1 MRLTI
6 SMSNTVVKEF
16 SYTCGR
22 QILILAIAILF
33 TSGATASP
41 VENNSTNAVLF
52 EKNEFLK
59 VKEAFQLDPI
69 IEDDQLV
76 FNWVIAPGYY
86 LYKNRFKLFDHND
99 NLIMYEPNYGAG
111 RQIYD
116 EYYKKDLE
124 VYYEYTKFSVPL
136 NISTKKISIES
147 QGCADA
153 GLCYPVQRQTI
164 FFDSRKSVT
173 LLEEE
178 LNKHQSIKKD
188 EKLNKKINSIETKK
202 LSLYIVLSFA
212 FLGGLILNLMPC
224 VFPILSIKI
233 LNLATLGATN
243 NNKYLHG
250 LAYTAGILFSF
261 VLIGS
266 LLMILR
272 DTGKSLGWGFQLQSP
287 LFVGLIVYLF
297 VLIGLSLSGWLMVG
311 NSIMGW
317 GQKTTQDNNLT
328 SSFMTGL
335 LATVVASP
343 CTAPFMGTALGFAL
357 TQSSM
362 IAISTFIFLG
372 LGMAFP
378 ILAITCLPNLSN
390 WLPKPGAWMD
400 YFKQFLAFP
409 LYLTAVWLIWV
420 LGRQTNSDVVVAI
433 LCGIIFILFAIWL
446 QKIYKNKMTKVL
458 ALILFALAIFLPIWS
473 EENRNKDHL
482 WEAYSKERLST
493 LLENEDSV
501 FINLTADWC
510 ITCLVNEQMVL
521 KTDDFSDILNK
532 KNITYL
538 KADWTKYNP
547 EITELLNNYNRSGV
561 PLYLFY
567 PSGETKP
574 IILPQIL
581 KISDVID
588 VFRRI

>member
-1 MRLTI
+1 MINKAL
-6 SMSNTVVKEF
+6 KKF
-16 SYTCGR
+16 SYLCSLQMLT
-22 QILILAIAILF
+22 LAIALF
-33 TSGATASP
+33 FISNAKASL
-41 VENNSTNAVLF
+41 VENNSIDTVLF
-52 EKNEFLK
+52 EKTEFLK
-59 VKEAFQLDPI
+59 VNEAFQLNPI

-76 FNWVIAPGYY
+76 LNWFIAPGYY

-99 NLIMYEPNYGAG
+99 DLIMYKPSYVTG
-111 RQIYD
+111 RLIYD

-124 VYYEYTKFSVPL
+124 VYYGYTKFSVPL
-136 NISTKKISIES
+136 NISTKKIIVES

-164 FFDSRKSVT
+164 FFDSSESVA
-173 LLEEE
+173 LLEEKFD
-178 LNKHQSIKKD
+178 KHQSIKKD
-188 EKLNKKINSIETKK
+188 VKFNKKTNSMETKN
-202 LSLYIVLSFA
+202 LSLYVVLSFA

-233 LNLATLGATN
+233 LNLATLGATH

-250 LAYTAGILFSF
+250 LAYTLGILLSF

-272 DTGKSLGWGFQLQSP
+272 DTGESLGWGFQLQSP
-287 LFVGLIVYLF
+287 IFVGFIVYLF
-297 VLIGLSLSGWLMVG
+297 VLIGLSLSGWFTFG
-311 NSIMGW
+311 NNFMGW
-317 GQKTTQDNNLT
+317 GQKTTQGNDLS

-390 WLPKPGAWMD
+390 WLPKPGVWMD
-400 YFKQFLAFP
+400 RFKQFLAFP

-420 LGRQTNSDVVVAI
+420 LGRQTNSDVVAAI
-433 LCGIIFILFAIWL
+433 LCGIVFILFAIWL
-446 QKIYKNKMTKVL
+446 HKIYKNKMTKIL
-458 ALILFALAIFLPIWS
+458 AVMLFALAIFLPIWN
-473 EENRNKDHL
+473 EKNRDTDNL
-482 WEAYSKERLST
+482 WEAYSKERLSM

-521 KTDDFSDILNK
+521 KTNDFSDILNK
-532 KNITYL
+532 KNIIYL

-547 EITELLNNYNRSGV
+547 EITELLNDYNRSGV

-567 PSGETKP
+567 PSGEAEP

-581 KISDVID
+581 KISDMID
-588 VFRRI
+588 VFSKNIR

>member
-1 MRLTI
+1 MINKAL
-6 SMSNTVVKEF
+6 KKF
-16 SYTCGR
+16 SYLCSLQMLT
-22 QILILAIAILF
+22 LAIALF
-33 TSGATASP
+33 FISNAKASL
-41 VENNSTNAVLF
+41 VENNSIDTVLF
-52 EKNEFLK
+52 EKTEFLK
-59 VKEAFQLDPI
+59 VNEAFQLNPI

-76 FNWVIAPGYY
+76 LNWFIAPGYY

-99 NLIMYEPNYGAG
+99 DLIMYKPSYAAG
-111 RQIYD
+111 GLIYD
-116 EYYKKDLE
+116 EYYKKNLE
-124 VYYEYTKFSVPL
+124 VYYGYTKFSVPL
-136 NISTKKISIES
+136 NISTKKIIIES

-164 FFDSRKSVT
+164 FFDSSESVA
-173 LLEEE
+173 LLEEKFD
-178 LNKHQSIKKD
+178 KHQSIKKD
-188 EKLNKKINSIETKK
+188 VKFNKKTNSMEIKN
-202 LSLYIVLSFA
+202 LSLYVVLSFA

-233 LNLATLGATN
+233 LNLATLGATH

-250 LAYTAGILFSF
+250 LAYTLGILLSF

-272 DTGKSLGWGFQLQSP
+272 DTGESLGWGFQLQSP
-287 LFVGLIVYLF
+287 IFVGFIVYLF
-297 VLIGLSLSGWLMVG
+297 VLIGLSLSGWFTFG
-311 NSIMGW
+311 NNIMGW
-317 GQKTTQDNNLT
+317 GQKTTQGNDLS

-390 WLPKPGAWMD
+390 WLPKPGVWMD
-400 YFKQFLAFP
+400 RFKQFLAFP

-420 LGRQTNSDVVVAI
+420 LGRQTNSDVVAAI
-433 LCGIIFILFAIWL
+433 LCGIVFILFAIWL
-446 QKIYKNKMTKVL
+446 HKIYKNKMTKIL
-458 ALILFALAIFLPIWS
+458 AVMLFALAIFLTIWN
-473 EENRNKDHL
+473 EKNRDTDDL
-482 WEAYSKERLST
+482 WEAYSKERLSM

-521 KTDDFSDILNK
+521 KTNDFSDILNK
-532 KNITYL
+532 KNIIYL

-547 EITELLNNYNRSGV
+547 EITELLNDYNRSGV

-567 PSGETKP
+567 PSGEAEP

-581 KISDVID
+581 KISDMID
-588 VFRRI
+588 VFSKNIR

>member
-1 MRLTI
+1 MLT
-6 SMSNTVVKEF
+6 
-16 SYTCGR
+16 
-22 QILILAIAILF
+22 LAIALF
-33 TSGATASP
+33 FISNAKASL
-41 VENNSTNAVLF
+41 VENNSIDTVLF
-52 EKNEFLK
+52 EKTEFLK
-59 VKEAFQLDPI
+59 VNEAFQLNPI

-76 FNWVIAPGYY
+76 LNWFIAPGYY

-99 NLIMYEPNYGAG
+99 DLIMYKPSYAAG
-111 RQIYD
+111 GLIYD
-116 EYYKKDLE
+116 EYYKKNLE
-124 VYYEYTKFSVPL
+124 VYYGYTRFSVPL
-136 NISTKKISIES
+136 NIFTKKIIIES

-164 FFDSRKSVT
+164 FFDSSESVA
-173 LLEEE
+173 LLEEKFD
-178 LNKHQSIKKD
+178 KHQSIKK
-188 EKLNKKINSIETKK
+188 
-202 LSLYIVLSFA
+202 VLSFA

-233 LNLATLGATN
+233 LNLATLGATH

-250 LAYTAGILFSF
+250 LAYTLGILLSF

-272 DTGKSLGWGFQLQSP
+272 DTGESLGWGFQLQSP
-287 LFVGLIVYLF
+287 IFVGFIVYLF
-297 VLIGLSLSGWLMVG
+297 VLIGLSLSGWFTFG
-311 NSIMGW
+311 NNIMGW
-317 GQKTTQDNNLT
+317 GQKTTQGNDLS

-390 WLPKPGAWMD
+390 WLPKPGVWMD
-400 YFKQFLAFP
+400 RFKQFLAFP

-420 LGRQTNSDVVVAI
+420 LGRQTNSDVVAAI
-433 LCGIIFILFAIWL
+433 LCGIVLILFAIWL
-446 QKIYKNKMTKVL
+446 HKIYKNKMTKIL
-458 ALILFALAIFLPIWS
+458 AVMLFALAIFLPIWN
-473 EENRNKDHL
+473 EKNRDTDDL
-482 WEAYSKERLST
+482 WEAYSKERLSM

-521 KTDDFSDILNK
+521 KTNDFSDILNK
-532 KNITYL
+532 KNIIYL

-547 EITELLNNYNRSGV
+547 EITELLNDYNRSGV

-567 PSGETKP
+567 PSGEAEP
-574 IILPQIL
+574 IILL
-581 KISDVID
+581 KISDMID
-588 VFRRI
+588 VFSKNIR

>member
-1 MRLTI
+1 MLT
-6 SMSNTVVKEF
+6 F
-16 SYTCGR
+16 
-22 QILILAIAILF
+22 AIALF
-33 TSGATASP
+33 FISDAIASP
-41 VENNSTNAVLF
+41 VENNSTNTVLF
-52 EKNEFLK
+52 EKTEFLK
-59 VKEAFQLDPI
+59 VKEAFQLNPI

-76 FNWVIAPGYY
+76 LDWLIAPGYY

-99 NLIMYEPNYGAG
+99 DLIMYKPSYATG
-111 RQIYD
+111 RLIYD

-124 VYYEYTKFSVPL
+124 VYYGYTKFSVPL
-136 NISTKKISIES
+136 NISTKKIIVES

-164 FFDSRKSVT
+164 FFDSSKSVA
-173 LLEEE
+173 LLEEKF
-178 LNKHQSIKKD
+178 NRHKPIKKD
-188 EKLNKKINSIETKK
+188 EKFNKKINSMEAKN
-202 LSLYIVLSFA
+202 LSLYVVLPFA

-233 LNLATLGATN
+233 LNLATLSGTH

-250 LAYTAGILFSF
+250 LAYTLGILFSF

-272 DTGKSLGWGFQLQSP
+272 DTGESLGWGFQLQSP
-287 LFVGLIVYLF
+287 IFVGFIVYLF
-297 VLIGLSLSGWLMVG
+297 VLIGLSLSGWFTLG

-317 GQKTTQDNNLT
+317 GQKTTQGNGLS

-390 WLPKPGAWMD
+390 WLPKPGVWLD
-400 YFKQFLAFP
+400 RFKQFLAFP

-420 LGRQTNSDVVVAI
+420 LGRQTNSDVVAAI

-446 QKIYKNKMTKVL
+446 HKIYKNTMTKILTVM
-458 ALILFALAIFLPIWS
+458 LFALAIFLPIWN
-473 EENRNKDHL
+473 EKNRDTDNL
-482 WEAYSKERLST
+482 WEAYSKEKLSM

-521 KTDDFSDILNK
+521 KTNDFSDVLNK
-532 KNITYL
+532 KNIIYL

-547 EITELLNNYNRSGV
+547 EITKLLNDYNRSGV

-567 PSGETKP
+567 PSGEAEP

-581 KISDVID
+581 KISDMID
-588 VFRRI
+588 VFSKNIR

>member
-1 MRLTI
+1 M
-6 SMSNTVVKEF
+6 
-16 SYTCGR
+16 
-22 QILILAIAILF
+22 
-33 TSGATASP
+33 
-41 VENNSTNAVLF
+41 
-52 EKNEFLK
+52 
-59 VKEAFQLDPI
+59 
-69 IEDDQLV
+69 
-76 FNWVIAPGYY
+76 
-86 LYKNRFKLFDHND
+86 
-99 NLIMYEPNYGAG
+99 
-111 RQIYD
+111 
-116 EYYKKDLE
+116 
-124 VYYEYTKFSVPL
+124 
-136 NISTKKISIES
+136 
-147 QGCADA
+147 
-153 GLCYPVQRQTI
+153 
-164 FFDSRKSVT
+164 
-173 LLEEE
+173 
-178 LNKHQSIKKD
+178 
-188 EKLNKKINSIETKK
+188 ETKN
-202 LSLYIVLSFA
+202 LSLYVVLSFA

-233 LNLATLGATN
+233 LNLATLGATH

-250 LAYTAGILFSF
+250 LAYTLGILLSF

-272 DTGKSLGWGFQLQSP
+272 DTGESLGWGFQLQSP
-287 LFVGLIVYLF
+287 IFVGFIVYLF
-297 VLIGLSLSGWLMVG
+297 VLIGLSLSGWFTFG
-311 NSIMGW
+311 NNIMGW
-317 GQKTTQDNNLT
+317 GQKTTQGNDLS

-390 WLPKPGAWMD
+390 WLPKPGVWMD
-400 YFKQFLAFP
+400 RFKQFLAFP

-420 LGRQTNSDVVVAI
+420 LGRQTNSDVVAAI
-433 LCGIIFILFAIWL
+433 LCGIVFILFAIWL
-446 QKIYKNKMTKVL
+446 HKIYKNKMTKILTVM
-458 ALILFALAIFLPIWS
+458 LFALAIFLPIWN
-473 EENRNKDHL
+473 EKNRDTDNL
-482 WEAYSKERLST
+482 WEAYSKEKLSM

-521 KTDDFSDILNK
+521 KTNDFSDILNK
-532 KNITYL
+532 KNIIYL

-547 EITELLNNYNRSGV
+547 EITELLNDYNRSGV

-567 PSGETKP
+567 PAGEAEP

-581 KISDVID
+581 KISDMID
-588 VFRRI
+588 VFSKNIR

>member
-1 MRLTI
+1 MINKAL
-6 SMSNTVVKEF
+6 KKF
-16 SYTCGR
+16 SYLCSLQMLT
-22 QILILAIAILF
+22 LAIALF
-33 TSGATASP
+33 FISNAKASL
-41 VENNSTNAVLF
+41 VENNSIDTVLF
-52 EKNEFLK
+52 EKTEFLK
-59 VKEAFQLDPI
+59 VNEAFQLNPI

-76 FNWVIAPGYY
+76 LNWFIAPGYY

-99 NLIMYEPNYGAG
+99 DLIMYKPSYAAG
-111 RQIYD
+111 GLIYD
-116 EYYKKDLE
+116 EYYKKNLE
-124 VYYEYTKFSVPL
+124 VYYGYTKFSVPL
-136 NISTKKISIES
+136 NISTKKIIIES

-164 FFDSRKSVT
+164 FFGSSESVA
-173 LLEEE
+173 LLEEKFD
-178 LNKHQSIKKD
+178 KHQSIKKD
-188 EKLNKKINSIETKK
+188 VKFNKKTNSMEIKN
-202 LSLYIVLSFA
+202 LSLYVVLSFA

-233 LNLATLGATN
+233 LNLATLGATH

-250 LAYTAGILFSF
+250 LAYTLGILLSF

-272 DTGKSLGWGFQLQSP
+272 DTGESLGWGFQLQSP
-287 LFVGLIVYLF
+287 IFVGFIVYLF
-297 VLIGLSLSGWLMVG
+297 VLIGLSLSGWFTFG
-311 NSIMGW
+311 NNIMGW
-317 GQKTTQDNNLT
+317 GQKTTQGNDLS

-390 WLPKPGAWMD
+390 WLPKPGVWMD
-400 YFKQFLAFP
+400 RFKQFLAFP

-420 LGRQTNSDVVVAI
+420 LGRQTNSDVVAAI
-433 LCGIIFILFAIWL
+433 LCGIVFILFAIWL
-446 QKIYKNKMTKVL
+446 HKIYKNKMTKIL
-458 ALILFALAIFLPIWS
+458 AVMLFALAIFLPIWN
-473 EENRNKDHL
+473 EKNRDTDDL
-482 WEAYSKERLST
+482 WEAYSKERLSM

-521 KTDDFSDILNK
+521 KTNDFSDILNK
-532 KNITYL
+532 KNIIYL

-547 EITELLNNYNRSGV
+547 EITELLNDYNRSGV

-567 PSGETKP
+567 PSGEAEP

-581 KISDVID
+581 KISDMID
-588 VFRRI
+588 VFSKNIR